1 MTDDSGGARK
11 GGNNSLQ
18 RWQIAAAAVGGI
30 SGVALCFILPREII
44 RFILIGGMILF
55 AGVFLI
61 GGILIEFSA
70 AHRARG
76 GKAKKRKEGSDA
88 GEK

>member
-1 MTDDSGGARK
+1 MEEEPGGARK
-11 GGNNSLQ
+11 GGNNALQ
-18 RWQIAAAAVGGI
+18 RWQIAAAAVAGV
-30 SGVALCFILPREII
+30 SAVALCFILPREII

-55 AGVFLI
+55 AGVFLV

-76 GKAKKRKEGSDA
+76 GKAKKRKEGRDA

>member
-1 MTDDSGGARK
+1 MEDEPGGARK

-18 RWQIAAAAVGGI
+18 RWQIAAAAVA
-30 SGVALCFILPREII
+30 GVSAVARCFILLREII
-44 RFILIGGMILF
+44 RFILVGGM
-55 AGVFLI
+55 
-61 GGILIEFSA
+61 LIEFSG

-76 GKAKKRKEGSDA
+76 GKAKKRKEGSDV

>member
-1 MTDDSGGARK
+1 MADDPGGARK

-18 RWQIAAAAVGGI
+18 RWQIAAAAVAGV
-30 SGVALCFILPREII
+30 SVVALCFILPREII
-44 RFILIGGMILF
+44 NFILIGGMILF

-61 GGILIEFSA
+61 GGILIEFSGA
-70 AHRARG
+70 YRARG